1 MLCNCNYNK
10 TKLLYKI
17 MKMSMFV
24 EKHAI
29 KDAEKDSHPL
39 CAEEYRELKN
49 DLDRHIEKLR
59 LAVEGLSREGK
70 FG

>member
-10 TKLLYKI
+10 TKLLYKL
-17 MKMSMFV
+17 MKIASYI
-24 EKHAI
+24 ERHAQH
-29 KDAEKDSHPL
+29 DAEKDGHPL
-39 CAEEYRELKN
+39 CAQEYRELKQ
-49 DLDRHIEKLR
+49 DIERHIEKLR

>member
-10 TKLLYKI
+10 TKLLYKAT
-17 MKMSMFV
+17 KMMLFI

-29 KDAEKDSHPL
+29 KDAEKDGHPL
-39 CAEEYRELKN
+39 CAEEYKELKQ
-49 DLDRHIEKLR
+49 DLERHVEKLR
-59 LAVEGLSREGK
+59 AAVEGLSREGK

>member
-10 TKLLYKI
+10 TKLLAKI
-17 MKMSMFV
+17 SKITGFI

-29 KDAEKDSHPL
+29 KDADKDGHPL
-39 CAEEYRELKN
+39 CAEEYKELKT
-49 DLDRHIEKLR
+49 DLERHVEKLR
-59 LAVEGLSREGK
+59 VAIEGLSREGK